1 MRNNLSGIFIF
12 DTLEGEEKR
21 KPTCI
26 EDCREETRL
35 EWLNSLEKE
44 ALINTIEHLC
54 KTLKSIGTQFGI
66 VSK

>member
-12 DTLEGEEKR
+12 DTLEGER

-26 EDCREETRL
+26 EDCKEETRL
-35 EWLNSLEKE
+35 KWLNTLEKE
-44 ALINTIEHLC
+44 ALIETVEHLC

-66 VSK
+66 VGK